1 MILSQEAGVVMRW
14 LSALILVFS
23 GILVVT
29 GAAPAAAASVQP
41 GPGQFY
47 GVRVRV
53 LSNVSIAAGAT
64 TTVKVT
70 GVGAVPA
77 SGVASVAV
85 NFAAKGASAAGGL
98 IAFPSDLA
106 AAPAVTGTRY
116 RSGVWD
122 DQLVTVKLGP
132 DGSLKV
138 KNTGT
143 AAVNV
148 YADVHGYFTAT
159 AAATAGAR
167 YVPLD
172 TGRVIGNQT
181 VAANSTATFAVAGV
195 GGVPTS
201 GVAYVALT
209 FAVKS
214 TGSGKMIAYPSGGT
228 LPTGSNIDYRPSYF
242 QSNLVIAALGADGK
256 IAVNNN
262 GAAAL
267 TVYAD
272 VAGYFATPAATVAS
286 SILAP
291 VAPSRTLTS
300 VTVAAGA
307 SYTVA
312 PLGKGGVPASGVS
325 AVGVNITAKG
335 TVNGLLRVHPTGQA
349 SIPGGGSIAYQ
360 PNDFW
365 SSLVPVK
372 LGNGGTFVIL
382 NTGTA
387 SVSVTVDTFDYY
399 GSASAPSAPAGVS
412 ATAGDTT
419 ATVSWQRP
427 ADGGAP
433 ISGYT
438 VTSSPGDRTATVSG
452 DLLKATVTG
461 LTNGTAYTFTVTAA
475 NAVGTSAKSAASAP
489 VTPAGAVTR
498 PSPPLGVSATPGD
511 RTAKVTWRAP
521 ASDGG
526 SAITGYVVTAAPGGA
541 TATVAGDQLQA
552 TVTGL
557 TNGTAYTFTV
567 TAANANGVSDASA
580 PGDPVTPGVAGRPGR
595 PFVTG
600 VYGRDGAVR
609 VTWAPPET
617 GAAGVTG
624 YVVTASPGGAT
635 VNTTATEATVT
646 GLTNGTDYSFTVTA
660 VGAAGAGDPSPPS
673 DAVRPAP
680 AEVPM
685 SPPALLVTPLD
696 QRVDVQ
702 WAPAVDGGSAITGYT
717 VTVQPGGRTLDT
729 PPDTTVTSVTGLANG
744 TAYTVSVVARNAVG
758 ASAPSTA
765 AAVTPAA
772 SRPPGAPTHLRAGL
786 PASGSVQV
794 TWDAPAD
801 VGTGPVTGYTVTAG
815 PGGKTATVTA
825 TTATISGLDPATAY
839 TFTVRATNAAGT
851 GTASAPTEAITPK
864 LTVKSEPRV
873 LSPQAAA
880 TLRAVR
886 GRALEFENPPAEVT
900 GLTAG
905 TLLVIGQT
913 ERTPEGFFGKVSGTA
928 LQNGRF
934 VVSTTAA
941 SLSDAFTDA
950 NFATD
955 GRVDTGDQV
964 EFVPSVPG
972 ARLVK
977 PVENT
982 RDRAAGPQIGLRDG
996 NLVIEFEESFEQ
1008 KGRSITKVEG
1018 WAVIDQDTKMGAST
1032 DSAGRGVDISNT
1044 TKISS
1049 EVRVKQG
1056 LGFSFDKRVHLGHV
1070 NGPCFTF
1077 WVGKVPVVVCVR
1089 FSVALSVEASA
1100 SVGLSFAVHWDKQFG
1115 TRCHTSKSGTSC
1127 TPNDGGPG
1135 FYSDGGVGA
1144 YGDGTVTAA
1153 ISTDIEL
1160 LLYGLAGPALV
1171 VDVPGVQLKAD
1182 TTQNPWW
1189 ELRVLARLGA
1199 AIDLGSIGKDY
1210 SVWRKDD
1217 IISTFWTV
1225 THAAGAFQG
1234 IKVTPQLGGVGPG
1247 QNYQFRVTV
1256 SGYPDDVVTQWKLIS
1271 GPGTLTPDGLFN
1283 SSQEGMAEVE
1293 VTSPATGGHPQLQ
1306 ARGGVEIGTKY
1317 GTPGPPK
1324 LDTFT
1329 APTLRGATVSWS
1341 PPADTGMSDIS
1352 GYVVTAT
1359 AEDGSQT
1366 ARAYA
1371 YGGDATH
1378 QLVQGLTPGVTYSV
1392 TVIAQ
1397 NAQGSG
1403 EPSAPLKLTPTD
1415 VIFFGPPSTLGADLA
1430 GSTETQGRPDSSG
1443 TAGGA
1448 TGAAASGDG
1457 RYIFFMTKAR
1467 SNLMPD
1473 DRRVPSSAA
1482 PFILRKDTQ
1491 GGTQVVSMGADGV
1504 TPVTGFVGG
1513 PLASR
1518 NGNVVAFTSLEWTG
1532 VLTPRSI
1539 VHDIAAR
1546 TSWTLE
1552 EYGYVSAVSDDGH
1565 AVVYWKKLDVHSG
1578 SSRWNLY
1585 RQVKGGAAQ
1594 KLTSCDSQTDGDCPT
1609 STGEGIL
1616 SGDGNRVTW
1625 STYDATAQKHHTWL
1639 YDAAAGG
1646 TTEIFPGTDIGD
1658 PIISGDG
1665 QVVALRFTAHPSQA
1679 SCLMVA
1685 RVGGATPGAGN
1696 CLVPEDVNGYGKAL
1710 FLSQTGTALAYEYT
1724 DDDSVRS
1731 LRSYRGGVTHLAG
1744 GAPGQSWPVTA
1755 FITDDDQ
1762 RLIYTL
1768 GYDGGTA
1775 TADTVVAHE
1784 VPGVWWD
1791 FTTGGMPGGAPAPAA
1806 APAGRSPARDLRV
1819 RMPDKPVTLSSAR
1832 PHPDVSSSR
1841 D

>member
-1 MILSQEAGVVMRW
+1 MRW
-14 LSALILVFS
+14 LTALALIFS
-23 GILVVT
+23 GVLVVT
-29 GAAPAAAASVQP
+29 GATAASAASAQP

-47 GVRVRV
+47 GARVRV
-53 LSNVSIAAGAT
+53 LTNASIAAGAT
-64 TTVKVT
+64 TTLSVA

-77 SGVASVAV
+77 SGVASVAL
-85 NFAAKGASAAGGL
+85 NLAAKGASAAGGL
-98 IAFPSDLA
+98 IVFPSDLT
-106 AAPAVTGTRY
+106 AAPAVTGARY

-122 DQLVTVKLGP
+122 DQLVTVKLGA
-132 DGSLKV
+132 DGALKV

-159 AAATAGAR
+159 AATTPGAR
-167 YVPLD
+167 YVPLN
-172 TGRVIGNQT
+172 TARIIGNQS
-181 VAANSTATFAVAGV
+181 VAANSTATFAVAGL
-195 GGVPTS
+195 GGVPAS

-228 LPTGSNIDYRPSYF
+228 LPVGSNIDYRPSYF
-242 QSNLVIAALGADGK
+242 QSNLVIAALGTDGK

-272 VAGYFATPAATVAS
+272 VAGYFATPAAAVAAS
-286 SILAP
+286 ALVP
-291 VAPSRTLTS
+291 VAPSRTLAS

-312 PLGKGGVPASGVS
+312 PLGKGGVPAAGVS

-335 TVNGLLRVHPTGQA
+335 TVNGLLRVYPAGQTG
-349 SIPGGGSIAYQ
+349 IPGGGSIAYQ

-372 LGNGGTFVIL
+372 VGTGGTFVIL

-399 GSASAPSAPAGVS
+399 RSPAVPAAPTGIG
-412 ATAGDTT
+412 ATAGDAA
-419 ATVSWQRP
+419 ATVTWQRP

-433 ISGYT
+433 ITGYT

-452 DLLKATVTG
+452 DQLQATVTG
-461 LTNGTAYTFTVTAA
+461 LANGTAYTFTVTAA
-475 NAVGTSAKSAASAP
+475 NAVGTSARSASSAP
-489 VTPAGAVTR
+489 VTPAGAPGR

-511 RTAKVTWRAP
+511 RSARITWRAP
-521 ASDGG
+521 ATDGG
-526 SAITGYVVTAAPGGA
+526 STITRYAVTASPGGA
-541 TATVAGDQLQA
+541 VVTTAGTEA

-557 TNGTAYTFTV
+557 ANGTAYTFTV
-567 TAANANGVSDASA
+567 TAANAVGVSDASA
-580 PGDPVTPGVAGRPGR
+580 PSDPVTPGPPNRPGR
-595 PFVTG
+595 PFITG
-600 VYGRDGAVR
+600 VYGRDSAVR

-617 GAAGVTG
+617 GAADVTG
-624 YVVTASPGGAT
+624 YTVTASPGGA
-635 VNTTATEATVT
+635 VVSTADTEATVT
-646 GLTNGTDYSFTVTA
+646 GLVNGTAYTFTVTA
-660 VGAAGAGDPSPPS
+660 TGAAGAGEPSPPS
-673 DAVRPAP
+673 DAVRPQP

-717 VTVQPGGRTLDT
+717 VSVQPGGLSMDIA
-729 PPDTTVTSVTGLANG
+729 PDTTVATVTGLANG
-744 TAYTVSVVARNAVG
+744 TAYTVTVVARNAVG

-765 AAVTPAA
+765 AAVTPSA
-772 SRPPGAPTHLRAGL
+772 SRPPGAPTHLRAAL

-794 TWDAPAD
+794 DWDAPAD
-801 VGTGPVTGYTVTAG
+801 TGTAPVTGYTLTAS
-815 PGGKTATVTA
+815 PGGRTATVTA
-825 TTATISGLDPATAY
+825 TTATLAGLDPATAY
-839 TFTVRATNAAGT
+839 TFTVRATSAAGT
-851 GTASAPTEAITPK
+851 GAASAPTEAITPK
-864 LTVKSEPRV
+864 LTVKTEPRV
-873 LSPQAAA
+873 LSPQAAL

-886 GRALEFENPPAEVT
+886 DGALEFEDPPAEVT

-905 TLLVIGQT
+905 TLLVIGQSD
-913 ERTPEGFFGKVSGTA
+913 RTPQGFFGKVSGLA
-928 LQNGRF
+928 RQNGRV
-934 VVSTTAA
+934 VVSTTPA

-950 NFATD
+950 GFATD
-955 GRVDTGDQV
+955 GRVDSGDQV
-964 EFVPSVPG
+964 RFVPSAPG
-972 ARLVK
+972 ARLVR
-977 PVENT
+977 PVQSA
-982 RDRAAGPQIGLRDG
+982 RDRAAGPRVGIRDG
-996 NLVIEFEESFEQ
+996 NLVVEFEEVFEH
-1008 KGRSITKVEG
+1008 KGRSVTKVEG
-1018 WAVIDQDTKMGAST
+1018 WAVVDQDTRMGAST
-1032 DSAGRGVDISNT
+1032 DASGRGVDVSNT

-1056 LGFSFDKRVHLGHV
+1056 FGFAFSKRMHLGHV
-1070 NGPCFTF
+1070 NGPCRTF
-1077 WVGKVPVVVCVR
+1077 WLGRVPVVVCVR
-1089 FSVALSVEASA
+1089 LSVALSLEAST
-1100 SVGLSFAVHWDKQFG
+1100 SVGLSFAVHWDKQLG
-1115 TRCHTSKSGTSC
+1115 TRCHTSKTGTSC
-1127 TPNDGGPG
+1127 TPDDGGPG
-1135 FYSDGGVGA
+1135 FYADGGVGV
-1144 YGDGTVTAA
+1144 YGDGAVTTA
-1153 ISTDIEL
+1153 ISTDIQL
-1160 LLYGLAGPALV
+1160 LLYGLVGPALV

-1189 ELRVLARLGA
+1189 ELRALARLGA
-1199 AIDLGSIGKDY
+1199 AIDLGAIGKDY

-1217 IISTFWTV
+1217 IISTFWTIA
-1225 THAAGAFQG
+1225 HAGGAFQG
-1234 IKVTPQLGGVGPG
+1234 IKVTPQVGGIGPG
-1247 QNYQFRVTV
+1247 QNYQFKVTV
-1256 SGYPDDVVTQWKLIS
+1256 TGYPDDVATQWKLLE
-1271 GPGTLTPDGLFN
+1271 GPGTLTADGLFN
-1283 SSQEGMAEVE
+1283 FPQEGLAVVE

-1306 ARGGVEIGTKY
+1306 ARGAVQVGANFGA
-1317 GTPGPPK
+1317 PGPPT
-1324 LDTFT
+1324 LNTWT

-1341 PPADTGMSDIS
+1341 PPTDVGVGTIS

-1378 QLVQGLTPGVTYSV
+1378 QLVQGLTPGVRYSV

-1397 NAQGSG
+1397 NAAGTG
-1403 EPSAPLKLTPTD
+1403 EPAAPLKLTPTD

-1430 GSTETQGRPDSSG
+1430 RSTETQGRPDSTG
-1443 TAGGA
+1443 QAGGA

-1457 RYIFFMTKAR
+1457 RYVFFLTQER

-1473 DRRVPSSAA
+1473 DLRVPSSTK
-1482 PFILRKDTQ
+1482 PRILRKDTQ
-1491 GGTQVVSMGADGV
+1491 GGGTQVVSLGPDGV
-1504 TPVTGFVGG
+1504 TPVYGFVGG

-1518 NGNVVAFTSLEWTG
+1518 DGNVVAFVSLEWTG
-1532 VLTPRSI
+1532 VLTPRA
-1539 VHDIAAR
+1539 VMHDIAAG

-1552 EYGYVSAVSDDGH
+1552 EYGYVQAISDDGH
-1565 AVVYWKKLDVHSG
+1565 AVVYSKKLDVHSAT
-1578 SSRWNLY
+1578 SRWNLY
-1585 RQVKGGAAQ
+1585 RQVKGGTPQ
-1594 KLTSCDSQTDGDCPT
+1594 KLTACDSQTDGDCPT
-1609 STGEGIL
+1609 SAGEAAL

-1625 STYDATAQKHHTWL
+1625 STYDVSIGKDRTWL
-1639 YDAAAGG
+1639 YDAATGG
-1646 TTEIFPGTDIGD
+1646 TTEIFPGTDVGD

-1665 QVVALRFTAHPSQA
+1665 QVVALRYTAHPAQT

-1685 RVGGATPGAGN
+1685 RISGATPGAGN
-1696 CLVPEDVNGYGKAL
+1696 CLVQEDANGYGRAM
-1710 FLSQTGTALAYEYT
+1710 FLGKNGTALAYEYT

-1731 LRSYRGGVTHLAG
+1731 LRSYTAGVTHLAG

-1768 GYDGGTA
+1768 QYEGGTS

-1791 FTTGGMPGGAPAPAA
+1791 FTTGAMAGGAPAPAA
-1806 APAGRSPARDLRV
+1806 GRAPARDLRV
-1819 RMPDKPVTLSSAR
+1819 RLPDEPVTLAGEAAQPPRQPARAARSSPR
-1832 PHPDVSSSR
+1832 
-1841 D
+1841 